1 VLAGVLVFT
10 LASGQFGIGLMVGLV
25 VGLVR
30 VFAATVPVA
39 NRPVARNTSRLS
51 LTWSSR

>member
-1 VLAGVLVFT
+1 MLAGVLVFT
-10 LASGQFGIGLMVGLV
+10 LASGQFGIGLL

-30 VFAATVPVA
+30 VFAATVSVA

-51 LTWSSR
+51 LT